1 MHTKLR
7 VLKSLADRNP
17 SVISSSLTD
26 NSALPNWLGLE
37 SMQLLESL
45 LKKLEKPKPV
55 VQKKVTEP
63 PPLATEDDLP
73 EEDVWDKEDVDDI
86 QGSFL
91 KVENIF
97 YTILFK

>member
-17 SVISSSLTD
+17 SLISSSFTG

-37 SMQLLESL
+37 NMQHLESL

-55 VQKKVTEP
+55 IQKKVTEP
-63 PPLATEDDLP
+63 PPLPTEDDLP

-86 QGSFL
+86 QGNVVFI
-91 KVENIF
+91 K
-97 YTILFK
+97 